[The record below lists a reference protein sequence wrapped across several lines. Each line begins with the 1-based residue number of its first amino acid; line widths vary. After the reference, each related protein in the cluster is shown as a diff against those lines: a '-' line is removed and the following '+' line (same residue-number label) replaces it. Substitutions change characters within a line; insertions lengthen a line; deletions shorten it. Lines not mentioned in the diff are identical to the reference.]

1 MFRGVS
7 NPRKGSKILTFLY
20 RPRLVCSSL
29 LDLRSSW
36 EVHAAKFGEQKFSK
50 VPQSPDFVL
59 WSTYISLIQEYA
71 ASATW
76 PVDAA

>member
-1 MFRGVS
+1 MVRGVS
-7 NPRKGSKILTFLY
+7 DLYEGSKILTFLF

-36 EVHAAKFGEQKFSK
+36 EVHAAKFGEQKFSE
-50 VPQSPDFVL
+50 VPQSPVFVL
-59 WSTYISLIQEYA
+59 WRTYISLIHEYA